1 MDSALPALWKHST
14 RSLGLSRGKPS
25 TSRVKCRGA
34 TGPGSPPPARH
45 AGVVEEGGSKRSRS
59 SQRNPRPED
68 DERQGGKVACLGTW
82 VSPVPHM
89 VGTQGVAMFC
99 SFYIASGWD
108 WGKTSRVVSG
118 WDCVSRPLRSEA
130 GSMSVRGNQK
140 WMLLDP
146 NVCQKKTAASR
157 ILPRRRTLYF
167 MQYKRKS
174 SFLAWH
180 RTAPEVMLGRLAK
193 HTYAHHK
200 SVSMPGDSPKTNPAN
215 PASCTNCRRTQ
226 WFPKN
231 LHPQQ
236 DSRLNSCLWQVRQ
249 EFARFGI
256 LYSSTRHQT
265 ATASSTPTS
274 RMSGCPGACPGEP
287 VPQDSQIPAEV
298 GQNPSSTILYQHLPT
313 GLLWRVVRP

>member
-68 DERQGGKVACLGTW
+68 DERQGGKVACFGTW

-146 NVCQKKTAASR
+146 NVCQKKNCCIPDSSKTSHLVLHAVQKEVVFLGLAPNSSR
-157 ILPRRRTLYF
+157 SNAGSTRKAHICTPQIRLHAWRFTQNKPS
-167 MQYKRKS
+167 KS
-174 SFLAWH
+174 SFLYK
-180 RTAPEVMLGRLAK
+180 L
-193 HTYAHHK
+193 
-200 SVSMPGDSPKTNPAN
+200 
-215 PASCTNCRRTQ
+215 
-226 WFPKN
+226 
-231 LHPQQ
+231 
-236 DSRLNSCLWQVRQ
+236 
-249 EFARFGI
+249 
-256 LYSSTRHQT
+256 
-265 ATASSTPTS
+265 
-274 RMSGCPGACPGEP
+274 
-287 VPQDSQIPAEV
+287 
-298 GQNPSSTILYQHLPT
+298 
-313 GLLWRVVRP
+313 